1 MTQSPSLT
9 VSIYDSNYVKD
20 KKDMD
25 GSFIEAGAKEIRRQN
40 LLRYMYATRH
50 VFSYKNDFSLIDFY
64 FKLYGKHPFLKPN
77 HKAEVISGLKR
88 Y

>member
-1 MTQSPSLT
+1 MPLSPSLT
-9 VSIYDSNYVKD
+9 VSIYDSNYFKD
-20 KKDMD
+20 KNDMD
-25 GSFIEAGAKEIRRQN
+25 GSFIEADAKEIRRQN

-50 VFSYKNDFSLIDFY
+50 VFSFKNDFSLIDSY
-64 FKLYGKHPFLKPN
+64 FKLYGKHLFLKPN

>member
-1 MTQSPSLT
+1 MPLSPCLSLS
-9 VSIYDSNYVKD
+9 VYDSNYFKEN
-20 KKDMD
+20 KDMD
-25 GSFIEAGAKEIRRQN
+25 GSFIEADAKEIRIQN
-40 LLRYMYATRH
+40 LLRYMSATRH
-50 VFSYKNDFSLIDFY
+50 VFSYKNDFSLTDFY

>member
-1 MTQSPSLT
+1 MPLSPNLT
-9 VSIYDSNYVKD
+9 VSIYDRNYFKD

-25 GSFIEAGAKEIRRQN
+25 GSFIEADAKEIRRQN
-40 LLRYMYATRH
+40 LLRYMYATQH

>member
-1 MTQSPSLT
+1 MPLSPSLT
-9 VSIYDSNYVKD
+9 LSDYDSNYFKD
-20 KKDMD
+20 KKGMD
-25 GSFIEAGAKEIRRQN
+25 GRFIEANEKEIRRQN